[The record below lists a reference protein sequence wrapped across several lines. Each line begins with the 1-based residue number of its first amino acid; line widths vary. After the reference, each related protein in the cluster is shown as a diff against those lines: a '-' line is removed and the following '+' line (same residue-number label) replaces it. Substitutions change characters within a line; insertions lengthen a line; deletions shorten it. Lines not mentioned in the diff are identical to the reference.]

1 MVFCILIVIAVFLL
15 RLTRGVAFTT
25 QCWEKLNGKPNL
37 LKDGACLRINQDY
50 DGWQTYQ
57 SDDWIYYPQQY
68 VNVSLTETQL
78 SIATVGGCCAPNRYK
93 PTDNVFRDDGD
104 SFEETGDKIV
114 AISDS
119 PLVQTIA
126 VHGEYMQYMTDDNA
140 MNFTLL
146 PSVQRADKHAVFYE
160 LAFDRAIIITYQY
173 RDTNNHLLGN
183 YSTGIIRN
191 SRSVADV
198 TLPRKT
204 RFIEIAIY
212 GSRANPLCFTYI
224 YAGLYVDKSKTTV
237 TKICSK
243 IASALQ
249 YLALINFILVPACFT
264 VMTFVTSSFEFP
276 PPLRFLCRQP
286 SHPMNMCIF
295 IAIGNNNA
303 IQAWNLINFQSVIFD
318 EWLPRAAKMIEL
330 FISFFLYAVY
340 FYPVFLCF
348 SASYRSRIA
357 NMLGLYT
364 TFVLFTLRVAIDLPS
379 FIVTY
384 ARDVPF
390 LVLNVIASVPAIIA
404 YTAIVFYFLI
414 RVFTFRSCDQC
425 RLKFLEVSDIEEQYV
440 KRLFGSKEFS
450 VKRNV
455 RRSLHVRI
463 WKWLISNIR
472 MKGQQ
477 QQQHRRPALWSM
489 ETVRWMFGTDKYV
502 RIPFAVK
509 VSLTLLIYCLAQL
522 IPILLIQM
530 LGVGGVVPLHIC
542 AWSPYLAQFQ
552 YHPDPMAFA
561 IKSYMLMQIA
571 VFVATIGAGGCKY
584 SFSSFCMIYSL
595 GLLRRTTKDILRLR
609 NGNYLLFKGKKNN
622 DIDLDDAIRFLGVC
636 VGFGFTGTLY
646 FMIEVTLIGTG
657 IAMLIQ
663 LDRLRDAIL
672 NHVGYGI
679 FFMSFFIALL
689 VQMIQKRI
697 TIMLFIKSGT
707 RFSIQ
712 NRAPLL
718 HYWYFM
724 MFTSMTRALTSYIIR
739 TLKLVLRYP
748 LFSLRV
754 DRNAETWSVRRGD
767 GGFVGY
773 CGMLLAEHEY
783 NNPIMLVFIECL
795 LPCLKAPQENNV
807 KLCAAHRVDPES
819 PMLSVGVE
827 NFIANAS
834 TPRAKTRWFLAYTL
848 INNPMVCIH
857 YPTM

>member
-15 RLTRGVAFTT
+15 RLARGVAFTT

-295 IAIGNNNA
+295 IAI
-303 IQAWNLINFQSVIFD
+303 AWNLINSQSVIFD
-318 EWLPRAAKMIEL
+318 EWLPRAAKMI
-330 FISFFLYAVY
+330 
-340 FYPVFLCF
+340 
-348 SASYRSRIA
+348 ASYRSRIA
-357 NMLGLYT
+357 NILGLYT

-404 YTAIVFYFLI
+404 YTAIVFYFLT

-477 QQQHRRPALWSM
+477 QQQQHHRPALWSM

-502 RIPFAVK
+502 RIPLAVK

-552 YHPDPMAFA
+552 YQPDPMAFA

-571 VFVATIGAGGCKY
+571 VFVATI
-584 SFSSFCMIYSL
+584 

-646 FMIEVTLIGTG
+646 FMIEVSLIGTG

-795 LPCLKAPQENNV
+795 LPCLKVPKENNV
-807 KLCAAHRVDPES
+807 KLCAAHIADPES
-819 PMLSVGVE
+819 PTLSVGME
-827 NFIANAS
+827 NSIANAS

-848 INNPMVCIH
+848 INNPMLRRSRKR
-857 YPTM
+857 YEKEEKKKE